1 MINKEN
7 SLCFS
12 GHRRERLPKNKK
24 DMRKLKHFLSNEI
37 DNAIKNGIYTFYFG
51 ACYGFDLMCADIVL
65 KRRIIIN
72 LITPVK
78 IKLIAVVPFEKQALR
93 WSENDIMLYNN
104 ILKQCDNVI
113 KINKDYKNGCYF
125 ERNRYMVDHS
135 GTLIC
140 YYNGG
145 KGGTA
150 YTVDYAKENNLK
162 IINLYNKLNSETT

>member
-1 MINKEN
+1 MTNKEN

-12 GHRRERLPKNKK
+12 GHRRERLPKNRK
-24 DMRKLKHFLSNEI
+24 DMQKLKKRLYNEI

-78 IKLIAVVPFEKQALR
+78 IKLIAVIPFENQSER
-93 WSENDIMLYNN
+93 WSNPDIQLYNN
-104 ILKQCDNVI
+104 ILKQCDRVI
-113 KINKDYKNGCYF
+113 TLNKDYKNGCYF

-135 GTLIC
+135 ETLIC

-162 IINLYNKLNSETT
+162 IINLYDNININKT

>member
-78 IKLIAVVPFEKQALR
+78 IKLIAVIPFEKQAFL
-93 WSENDIMLYNN
+93 WKENDISLYKN
-104 ILKQCDNVI
+104 ILKQCDRVI
-113 KINKDYKNGCYF
+113 TLNKEHKNGCYF